1 MRVFSH
7 SCSLYILLD
16 HFLGVAA
23 KAINTREKC
32 GKQSTNSG
40 ERTIPRRKILPH
52 AGRGTLVRTCILF
65 QDSRLSAFL
74 FFASRRVVAHQYTP
88 CPPPKTIICGQQ
100 TSLHE
105 SEYGVPTASGAISRT
120 AVRRSQHYR
129 NTEGGEYKS
138 SSAAETYSPQ
148 NISLVCVRAHG
159 ARRARYSFKSTLS
172 CLCLM
177 CV

>member
-23 KAINTREKC
+23 KAINTRKKC

-52 AGRGTLVRTCILF
+52 VGRGILF

-88 CPPPKTIICGQQ
+88 CPPPKTSTYIICGQQ

-105 SEYGVPTASGAISRT
+105 SEHEVPTASGAISRT
-120 AVRRSQHYR
+120 AVSRSQHA
-129 NTEGGEYKS
+129 NTTTGIQKGEN
-138 SSAAETYSPQ
+138 T
-148 NISLVCVRAHG
+148 SLLALL
-159 ARRARYSFKSTLS
+159 RRPVVL
-172 CLCLM
+172 
-177 CV
+177 

>member
-88 CPPPKTIICGQQ
+88 CPPPKTSTYIICGQQ

-120 AVRRSQHYR
+120 AVSRSQHA
-129 NTEGGEYKS
+129 NTTTGIQKGEN
-138 SSAAETYSPQ
+138 T
-148 NISLVCVRAHG
+148 SLLALL
-159 ARRARYSFKSTLS
+159 RRPGVL
-172 CLCLM
+172 
-177 CV
+177 